1 MPQTTETPLARMIR
15 ARAGLLQATLR
26 KTRPRT
32 DLIPVVTKL
41 DAAIRALEA
50 QRTRPRSSSIAFRG
64 GGHPSLRRGRM
75 TRLMLKI
82 DEDAMRLDEA
92 NIRRIRRRVR

>member
-15 ARAGLLQATLR
+15 ARAGLLEATLR

-41 DAAIRALEA
+41 DAAIRAIEA
-50 QRTRPRSSSIAFRG
+50 QRTRPRPPRWRPSISPKG
-64 GGHPSLRRGRM
+64 QDDPS
-75 TRLMLKI
+75 
-82 DEDAMRLDEA
+82 DAED
-92 NIRRIRRRVR
+92 